1 MVSVMSAK
9 RKVKVK
15 DKTTGKIVEL
25 EPIKVWRL
33 APKGRKGIKI
43 GLFQS
48 PETKQYFRARVPD
61 DYPEG

>member
-1 MVSVMSAK
+1 MAAK
-9 RKVKVK
+9 KKVKVK

-25 EPIKVWRL
+25 VPIKVWRL
-33 APKGRKGIKI
+33 APKGKKGIKI